1 MRLGV
6 AWLQPRCLSELHFC
20 LLGIP
25 RLQQHEPEIVVSLGE
40 FWILADKIAKNID
53 CRRRIVVLAQ
63 NQPQLHSSIDIVRI
77 EAGCVRQLANGGAC
91 SLLHVTKR

>member
-6 AWLQPRCLSELHFC
+6 AWLQPSGLFEFRLC

-25 RLQQHEPEIVVSLGE
+25 RLQQHEPEIVVSLGK
-40 FWILADKIAKNID
+40 FWILSNKIAKNID

-63 NQPQLHSSIDIVRI
+63 DQSQLHPSIDVVRI
-77 EAGCVRQLANGGAC
+77 EAGRVRQLANGFWQA
-91 SLLHVTKR
+91 L